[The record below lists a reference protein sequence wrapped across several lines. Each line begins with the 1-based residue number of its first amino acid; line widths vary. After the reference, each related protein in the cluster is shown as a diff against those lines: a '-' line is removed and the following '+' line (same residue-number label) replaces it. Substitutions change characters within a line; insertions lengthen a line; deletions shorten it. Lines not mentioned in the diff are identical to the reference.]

1 MTSSNKHGADQFEI
15 LSFVQNG
22 NGSKIYD
29 VIQKQ
34 RNRKYTMEVVPRKN
48 STQTDEGGGGDAS
61 EAKNTRLHKH
71 SQLKAPSC
79 YLTQLKYSFQT
90 KTRKYFVLSHLHSE
104 RNLSA
109 LLQKQ
114 KVISEQV
121 SAYIIIQIIA
131 GIDQLH
137 QANVPYD
144 SLDVGH
150 VYFDNKGHVILKRTY
165 NHQTCWTSN
174 ECYGCHRNKCK
185 NQYHNNG
192 SVLSDA
198 AKANDFNNVGQLL
211 VYLVTGS
218 QHSYSLL
225 ESLHQQ
231 TKEFAYLLLRH
242 DVDMRKIRTHP
253 YLANYPWNNV
263 LNKELDAPDEI
274 VRFLRDTR
282 DRQSSQSKT
291 LTQSPVER
299 LINVGGE
306 TMTLT
311 PPCEILVGV
320 RKTRSKSEEA
330 SRFNNRQLTQR
341 GKQIKERSKSYNSSD
356 PNNKYEILNRSKS
369 FSKSRS
375 ESRNSVFGDD
385 TINENDGIP
394 AKSRRTSIDMY
405 QKRLQEISKVLDKN
419 RDVTDHSSPP
429 PTINQYSNEPS
440 RQSSPTTQNT
450 DSDLE
455 SRQEPTANT
464 SEFFFEK
471 MYSENE
477 ALRTILTKYG
487 LLKERKQNNDENQEN
502 EEEDREESRSPVKI
516 KNKIRNRSMSTLQ
529 VPFSPE
535 SNNLI
540 MSSKRKQRRSSTIT
554 NSVSNNKKMMS
565 RSCNNIQILFENT
578 DINDKDA
585 NGHVVDAMETTS
597 SMGKVSLKLFINVSN
612 ICFTVIFNVFDAIIF
627 HKNYTGNIYIC
638 IVLVPYFKI
647 FDSQDSSCLTEMFH
661 FLGRKRG
668 RL

>member
-1 MTSSNKHGADQFEI
+1 
-15 LSFVQNG
+15 
-22 NGSKIYD
+22 
-29 VIQKQ
+29 
-34 RNRKYTMEVVPRKN
+34 
-48 STQTDEGGGGDAS
+48 
-61 EAKNTRLHKH
+61 
-71 SQLKAPSC
+71 
-79 YLTQLKYSFQT
+79 
-90 KTRKYFVLSHLHSE
+90 
-104 RNLSA
+104 
-109 LLQKQ
+109 
-114 KVISEQV
+114 
-121 SAYIIIQIIA
+121 
-131 GIDQLH
+131 
-137 QANVPYD
+137 
-144 SLDVGH
+144 
-150 VYFDNKGHVILKRTY
+150 
-165 NHQTCWTSN
+165 
-174 ECYGCHRNKCK
+174 
-185 NQYHNNG
+185 
-192 SVLSDA
+192 
-198 AKANDFNNVGQLL
+198 
-211 VYLVTGS
+211 
-218 QHSYSLL
+218 
-225 ESLHQQ
+225 
-231 TKEFAYLLLRH
+231 
-242 DVDMRKIRTHP
+242 
-253 YLANYPWNNV
+253 
-263 LNKELDAPDEI
+263 
-274 VRFLRDTR
+274 
-282 DRQSSQSKT
+282 
-291 LTQSPVER
+291 
-299 LINVGGE
+299 
-306 TMTLT
+306 MTLT

-405 QKRLQEISKVLDKN
+405 RKRLQEISKVLDKN

-429 PTINQYSNEPS
+429 PTINQYSNVPS

-554 NSVSNNKKMMS
+554 NSCLLYTSPSPRDQRGS
-565 RSCNNIQILFENT
+565 R
-578 DINDKDA
+578 
-585 NGHVVDAMETTS
+585 MPS
-597 SMGKVSLKLFINVSN
+597 S
-612 ICFTVIFNVFDAIIF
+612 A
-627 HKNYTGNIYIC
+627 
-638 IVLVPYFKI
+638 
-647 FDSQDSSCLTEMFH
+647 
-661 FLGRKRG
+661 
-668 RL
+668 

>member
-48 STQTDEGGGGDAS
+48 STQTDEGGGGGGDSDAQ
-61 EAKNTRLHKH
+61 NTRLHKH

-90 KTRKYFVLSHLHSE
+90 KTRKYFVLSHLHRE
-104 RNLSA
+104 RNLSV

-137 QANVPYD
+137 QSNVPYE
-144 SLDVGH
+144 SLDTGH

-165 NHQTCWTSN
+165 NLQNCWTSN

-185 NQYHNNG
+185 NKYHSNG
-192 SVLSDA
+192 SVLTDGE
-198 AKANDFNNVGQLL
+198 KANDFNNVGQLL
-211 VYLVTGS
+211 VHLVTGS

-242 DVDMRKIRTHP
+242 DVDMRKIKTHP
-253 YLANYPWNNV
+253 FLANYPWSSV

-282 DRQSSQSKT
+282 NKQSSQSKT
-291 LTQSPVER
+291 LTPSPVER
-299 LINVGGE
+299 RMNVGGE
-306 TMTLT
+306 TTTMTPT
-311 PPCEILVGV
+311 SEILVGV
-320 RKTRSKSEEA
+320 RKARSKSEEA

-341 GKQIKERSKSYNSSD
+341 DKQTKERSKSYNSSD

-375 ESRNSVFGDD
+375 ESRNSVFGDN
-385 TINENDGIP
+385 TNNENEDGSRIP

-419 RDVTDHSSPP
+419 RDVTCYSSPP
-429 PTINQYSNEPS
+429 PIIKQHSNEPS
-440 RQSSPTTQNT
+440 RQSSPITTIQNT
-450 DSDLE
+450 DNEVD
-455 SRQEPTANT
+455 SRQQQQQEPTANT

-487 LLKERKQNNDENQEN
+487 LLKERKQNNNN
-502 EEEDREESRSPVKI
+502 EEDEEEAEERSPVK
-516 KNKIRNRSMSTLQ
+516 KNNIRNRSMSTLQ

-535 SNNLI
+535 SNNLL
-540 MSSKRKQRRSSTIT
+540 SSKRKQRRSST
-554 NSVSNNKKMMS
+554 NSVSNHKKNNMMS

-578 DINDKDA
+578 DINDRVGRGMMTKD
-585 NGHVVDAMETTS
+585 HVMKNMEST
-597 SMGKVSLKLFINVSN
+597 SMGKVRLLLSLYLI
-612 ICFTVIFNVFDAIIF
+612 
-627 HKNYTGNIYIC
+627 
-638 IVLVPYFKI
+638 
-647 FDSQDSSCLTEMFH
+647 
-661 FLGRKRG
+661 
-668 RL
+668 